1 MVGEPA
7 VVPGGTSGNH
17 NRSWVDSCN
26 HDNRALEQNASA
38 QDTGVV
44 QDNNSVKAL
53 VALALYVWKIRLEL
67 MDVHSVLMQ
76 GCPVGDD

>member
-1 MVGEPA
+1 VVEPA

-17 NRSWVDSCN
+17 NRSWVDSCS
-26 HDNRALEQNASA
+26 HDNRALEQNASV

-53 VALALYVWKIRLEL
+53 VALALYVREIRLEL
-67 MDVHSVLMQ
+67 RDVHSVLMQ
-76 GCPVGDD
+76 GWPVGDD